1 MSQIPYM
8 GAKWAA
14 KGERCSLV
22 HWPGSLPLGLS
33 QTAVRKTRRGIGVI
47 LQLIARCSFQTHPEQ
62 LLHGLLHFL
71 KPFFTSLFSQL
82 GNFWCSLFK
91 KILHLALQEK
101 KKIFW
106 GSQRAMCLPWSSE
119 ADCRNLRIP
128 CHQSLGSTLHS
139 LCRGTPELRLLVH
152 FNVLPS
158 YIGIKCLRQET
169 WLEIKRTSGR
179 IHSNS
184 SQTRTLHIA
193 L

>member
-1 MSQIPYM
+1 M
-8 GAKWAA
+8 GCEGGK
-14 KGERCSLV
+14 V
-22 HWPGSLPLGLS
+22 QFGSLTWFSPLGTLS
-33 QTAVRKTRRGIGVI
+33 NSCEENKEGDRGNSAAHSQMFISNTPWTTFAWFITFSETIFHKPVFSAGK
-47 LQLIARCSFQTHPEQ
+47 
-62 LLHGLLHFL
+62 LLV
-71 KPFFTSLFSQL
+71 
-82 GNFWCSLFK
+82 CLFK

-106 GSQRAMCLPWSSE
+106 GSQRAICLPWSSE
-119 ADCRNLRIP
+119 ADYRNLRIP

-152 FNVLPS
+152 FSVLPS

>member
-1 MSQIPYM
+1 MLLRESIEIKIFFPCIFAPYLNALMSQIPYI

-101 KKIFW
+101 KRSFEAVK
-106 GSQRAMCLPWSSE
+106 GRSVCLGVQKP
-119 ADCRNLRIP
+119 
-128 CHQSLGSTLHS
+128 T
-139 LCRGTPELRLLVH
+139 
-152 FNVLPS
+152 
-158 YIGIKCLRQET
+158 IGIYESRA
-169 WLEIKRTSGR
+169 
-179 IHSNS
+179 
-184 SQTRTLHIA
+184 TRV
-193 L
+193 